1 MDSPKLDFCHIFLT
15 VGVKCL
21 RLVCHHKVVILIS
34 GQIAICV
41 SLKNFLWIILGELE
55 TRMVFLQ
62 PVLSNFVQSFFQ
74 IVIKFIYWVSQLKS
88 MRVTRRIVSALLTKV
103 LYKFGCFKEK
113 VWSYLKF
120 CIWKCYYFTELP
132 WDDFASLSFQ
142 ICYFAFPMLK
152 IHNPSHEC
160 TTM

>member
-1 MDSPKLDFCHIFLT
+1 MNQSRHVKNVFGSNVESPKLDFCHIFLT

-62 PVLSNFVQSFFQ
+62 PVLSNFVQSFWLWFHTKNPGY
-74 IVIKFIYWVSQLKS
+74 INLSMLILMWIKNFHCVEKMNKDKFKIKLVNLEFKS
-88 MRVTRRIVSALLTKV
+88 
-103 LYKFGCFKEK
+103 F
-113 VWSYLKF
+113 
-120 CIWKCYYFTELP
+120 
-132 WDDFASLSFQ
+132 
-142 ICYFAFPMLK
+142 
-152 IHNPSHEC
+152 
-160 TTM
+160 